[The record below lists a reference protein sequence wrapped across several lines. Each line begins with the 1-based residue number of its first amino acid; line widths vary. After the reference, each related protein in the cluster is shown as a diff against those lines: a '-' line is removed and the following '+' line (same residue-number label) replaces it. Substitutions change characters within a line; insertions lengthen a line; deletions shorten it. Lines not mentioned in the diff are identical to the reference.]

1 MTLYYTVS
9 TPCMQW
15 YHGTVHMVLA
25 CVLYLV
31 RYALYLMVVCVCTT
45 WSTSVYTV
53 LEGGNTVLYVRCSIV
68 CMILYSAHAVC
79 SVQMTCHMVSIM
91 GTPDM
96 YSSEHMG

>member
-1 MTLYYTVS
+1 M
-9 TPCMQW
+9 
-15 YHGTVHMVLA
+15 
-25 CVLYLV
+25 
-31 RYALYLMVVCVCTT
+31 
-45 WSTSVYTV
+45 YTV

-96 YSSEHMG
+96 YSSEDMG